1 MHQLNLPSNAAFFH
15 SLVPNTGI
23 CENEFQKCTYLYVN
37 IVDGLKIFSQC
48 KKKNYIFDMGRS
60 LS

>member
-1 MHQLNLPSNAAFFH
+1 MHQLNLSSKAAFFH
-15 SLVPNTGI
+15 SLVPHTEI
-23 CENEFQKCTYLYVN
+23 CENEFQKCTYFDVN
-37 IVDGLKIFSQC
+37 IVDDVKIISQC